1 MKNGLTETLA
11 NIFTIS
17 ALGSVLLKIS
27 LMLTIVLTCTGI
39 CLNILGIREK
49 IRNDKRERQKQKEIE
64 TKTT

>member
-39 CLNILGIREK
+39 VLNVLGIREK
-49 IRNDKRERQKQKEIE
+49 LKTPRKKDKKK
-64 TKTT
+64 